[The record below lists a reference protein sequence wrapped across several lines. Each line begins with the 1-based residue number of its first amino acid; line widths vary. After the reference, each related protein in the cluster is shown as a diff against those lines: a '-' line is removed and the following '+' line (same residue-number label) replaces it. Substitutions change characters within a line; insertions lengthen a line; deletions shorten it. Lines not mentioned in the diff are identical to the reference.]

1 MCSINTKFL
10 METNREKYFTGFSRE
25 ANVSMFVRT
34 TTAYCV
40 NRSHHRRQNF
50 DSHETIAFLIKQK
63 HITCGKCQGFEVKIR
78 LHTFRAEIRQ
88 RLSQQKHTIFQSHIR
103 NQMRGWSNWLTATSL
118 KTDFV
123 RTTTPGVPGV
133 WVTWSAVRMI
143 RARKVDTLVIPF
155 FRLFACSA
163 G

>member
-1 MCSINTKFL
+1 

-25 ANVSMFVRT
+25 ENVSMFVRT

-103 NQMRGWSNWLTATSL
+103 NQMRGWSN
-118 KTDFV
+118 
-123 RTTTPGVPGV
+123 
-133 WVTWSAVRMI
+133 
-143 RARKVDTLVIPF
+143 
-155 FRLFACSA
+155 
-163 G
+163 

>member
-1 MCSINTKFL
+1 

-63 HITCGKCQGFEVKIR
+63 HITCGKGLK
-78 LHTFRAEIRQ
+78 LKSGLT
-88 RLSQQKHTIFQSHIR
+88 LSGPKSG
-103 NQMRGWSNWLTATSL
+103 N
-118 KTDFV
+118 D
-123 RTTTPGVPGV
+123 
-133 WVTWSAVRMI
+133 
-143 RARKVDTLVIPF
+143 
-155 FRLFACSA
+155 
-163 G
+163 

>member
-1 MCSINTKFL
+1 

-25 ANVSMFVRT
+25 EKVSMFVKT

-50 DSHETIAFLIKQK
+50 DSHETIAFLNKRK
-63 HITCGKCQGFEVKIR
+63 HITSGKCQGFEVKIR
-78 LHTFRAEIRQ
+78 LNAFRAEIRQ

-103 NQMRGWSNWLTATSL
+103 NQMRGWSNWLTATYL
-118 KTDFV
+118 KIDFV

-133 WVTWSAVRMI
+133 WVTWSALRMI
-143 RARKVDTLVIPF
+143 RARKVETHVIPF
-155 FRLFACSA
+155 FALFACSA